1 MDWTIIKT
9 KSGATFAK
17 NKDDWELLFG
27 DTTKTKM
34 QKLESEG
41 YQIVVFT
48 NQAGVANGRTK
59 VSDLEYKFSEI

>member
-1 MDWTIIKT
+1 
-9 KSGATFAK
+9 
-17 NKDDWELLFG
+17 
-27 DTTKTKM
+27 M